1 MSQPSVAELPSL
13 KHLTNPHNRYFA
25 RIEGLVGILGS
36 AAHHTI
42 IKVIANFSGCIHLRH
57 SYGLGGTA
65 FSLSM
70 LWVQA
75 LPFVALQYYEGD
87 DAEAIKIFLVC
98 SFCLWLIL
106 IISFFCTIDLD
117 FMGTFFGTITAAQ
130 YTVELFQ
137 NATDDAM
144 KFDAAFTNRISYTKP
159 IHGEIKEW
167 VRLNIDRWRLEAPE
181 WFIVEL
187 VPDEFLPVEVFEAEG
202 GERRRRKS
210 SVSMRGNGGVGYKSS
225 IGI

>member
-1 MSQPSVAELPSL
+1 MRVDSIFRDIIFSL
-13 KHLTNPHNRYFA
+13 FHHLF
-25 RIEGLVGILGS
+25 L
-36 AAHHTI
+36 
-42 IKVIANFSGCIHLRH
+42 KVVANFSGCLHMRH
-57 SYGLGGTA
+57 PYGNGGTV

-70 LWVQA
+70 VWVQA

-98 SFCLWLIL
+98 SLCLWLIL
-106 IISFFCTIDLD
+106 NVAFFCTIDLD
-117 FMGTFFGTITAAQ
+117 FIGTFFGTITAAQ

-167 VRLNIDRWRLEAPE
+167 VRLNIDRWRLEAPK
-181 WFIVEL
+181 WFVVEL

-202 GERRRRKS
+202 GERRRRS
-210 SVSMRGNGGVGYKSS
+210 SNMSMREMAGLGVGAARYQVQN
-225 IGI
+225 